1 MQYKVEIEC
10 GGALLKSLPKCKMT
24 FWDLPRNAMFSILY
38 VEEHFQENNN
48 RYS

>member
-24 FWDLPRNAMFSILY
+24 FLGLAKKCHVFYFVCRGAFSR
-38 VEEHFQENNN
+38 EQ
-48 RYS
+48 

>member
-24 FWDLPRNAMFSILY
+24 FWDLPRNAMFSIW
-38 VEEHFQENNN
+38 VCRGAFSREQ
-48 RYS
+48 